1 MKEKTGT
8 IINVSKELQ
17 KMIGYRIICVVI
29 GYVFGLCQTGYLYG
43 KMNNVDIRD
52 FGSGNAG
59 TTNAMR
65 VLGKK
70 AGVITYIGDM
80 AIAVI
85 AGLAVR
91 GIFGIWLD
99 EPAANVFL
107 LVLYTGMGV
116 VLGHN
121 YPFYMGFKG
130 GKGIAASSGV
140 IVSLFDWKLAVLALV
155 TFAVITIVSKYVSLG
170 SICMMA
176 GFCVEF
182 IVFCQLGWL
191 PPLSGSSHRLEAYI
205 LVVLFSALA
214 IFKHRSNIGR
224 LISGTERKIGQKK
237 EVVNTAE

>member
-1 MKEKTGT
+1 
-8 IINVSKELQ
+8 
-17 KMIGYRIICVVI
+17 MIGYRVICVVI
-29 GYVFGLCQTGYLYG
+29 GYIFGLFQTGYIYG
-43 KMNNVDIRD
+43 KLNNVDIRE

-70 AGVITYIGDM
+70 AGIITYVGDM
-80 AIAVI
+80 AKAVL
-85 AGLAVR
+85 AGLVVR
-91 GIFGIWLD
+91 GIFGCILD

-140 IVSLFDWKLAVLALV
+140 IISTFDLKIMLLALF
-155 TFAVITIVSKYVSLG
+155 TFAIVTIVSKYVSLG
-170 SICMMA
+170 SICLMV

-182 IVFCQLGWL
+182 IVFCQLDML
-191 PPLSGSSHRLEAYI
+191 PPLSGSQYTIEAYI
-205 LVVLFSALA
+205 LVILFSGLA
-214 IFKHRSNIGR
+214 IFKHRSNISR
-224 LISGTERKIGQKK
+224 LIAGTENKIGQKK
-237 EVVNTAE
+237 DR